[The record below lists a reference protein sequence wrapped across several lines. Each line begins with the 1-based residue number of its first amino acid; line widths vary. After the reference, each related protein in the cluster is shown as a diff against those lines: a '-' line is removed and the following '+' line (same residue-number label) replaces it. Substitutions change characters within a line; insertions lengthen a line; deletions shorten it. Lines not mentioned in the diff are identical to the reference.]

1 MRTPKMCKS
10 WRAAG
15 WNPPLQAGVLS
26 VPSRASRT
34 PPDGRVWIP
43 SAALRDP
50 PSPHRSPSGRLT
62 TVRSIAQG
70 GAIERQLLQLR
81 RRYRGL
87 QCAQIRG
94 RLADER
100 IVQLQHG
107 LWRWSRLTPNI
118 QCFADSEVA
127 ISVAEFSC

>member
-10 WRAAG
+10 LARSRLEPASCRLAS
-15 WNPPLQAGVLS
+15 LS
-26 VPSRASRT
+26 SPVEGSRARR
-34 PPDGRVWIP
+34 PMRVWIP

-50 PSPHRSPSGRLT
+50 PSPATARPAAGSP
-62 TVRSIAQG
+62 TVRKYRSG

-100 IVQLQHG
+100 IVQLQQRAV
-107 LWRWSRLTPNI
+107 RWSRLTPNI
-118 QCFADSEVA
+118 QCSRL
-127 ISVAEFSC
+127 